1 MKTRHFTIPIFVP
14 DLACPFTC
22 IFCNQKK
29 ISGVQDVPEPVDVK
43 TIIEKHLQTI
53 PKNGSEIELGF
64 FGGSFTGLPLQIQE
78 NYLKQVAPYLEQ
90 RVIKGIRL
98 STRPD
103 FINKEILALLK
114 SFGVSTIELGA
125 QSFDDEVLKASG
137 RGHTSKQIVK
147 ASEMIVSSGFRLGLQ
162 MMTGLPGDSL
172 DKTINTAERI
182 VKSGATETRIY
193 PVLVIKETALELM
206 YSQGKYS
213 PLSLEEAVFRC
224 AEVFR
229 IFEKSNIT
237 ILRMGLHPSEGLIDK
252 TSLIAGPFHV
262 SFKELVLTELWRQEL
277 ERYTETNISE
287 KIAITVAEN
296 QIKHAIGYNSSN
308 RKMLE
313 KKHKRVDFIG
323 SSELNGR
330 NFYADHN

>member
-29 ISGVQDVPEPVDVK
+29 ISGIQDIPAPADVK
-43 TIIEKHLQTI
+43 IIIDRHLQTI
-53 PKNGSEIELGF
+53 PKNGSVIELGF
-64 FGGSFTGLPLQIQE
+64 FGGSFTGLPLQIQG

-90 RVIKGIRL
+90 GVIKGIRL

-103 FINKEILALLK
+103 FIKEDVLKLLK
-114 SFGVSTIELGA
+114 EYGVTTIELGA

-137 RGHTSKQIVK
+137 RGHTSRQIVE
-147 ASEMIVSSGFRLGLQ
+147 ASEMIVNSGFRLGLQ

-172 DKTINTAERI
+172 DKTINTAESI
-182 VKSGATETRIY
+182 VKCGAVETRIY
-193 PVLVIKETALELM
+193 PVLVIKDTALELM
-206 YSQGKYS
+206 YNQGKYT
-213 PLSLEEAVFRC
+213 PLLLEETVYRC
-224 AEVFR
+224 AEAFR
-229 IFEKSNIT
+229 IFEKNSIT

-277 ERYTETNISE
+277 ERYAEINVSE
-287 KIAITVAEN
+287 RIVIMVAED
-296 QIKHAIGYNSSN
+296 QLKHAIGYNSSN

-313 KKHKRVDFIG
+313 KKYKWVDFIG